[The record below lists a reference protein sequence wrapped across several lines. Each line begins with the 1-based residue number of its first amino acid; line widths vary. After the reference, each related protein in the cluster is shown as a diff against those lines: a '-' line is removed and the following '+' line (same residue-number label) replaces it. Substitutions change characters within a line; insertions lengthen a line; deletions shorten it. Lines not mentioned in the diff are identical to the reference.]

1 MAASHDIE
9 ANNQA
14 FEKEAYENAGI
25 ENSTK
30 TTRWSRITNTLASKG
45 DIELGG
51 CQPVPYEDR
60 TETNYFNIFTL
71 WFSMS
76 CNPLPYVTLPNPLLH
91 PNTHQRN
98 IRNGWNPVL
107 RPKPA

>member
-1 MAASHDIE
+1 MEEQGKTMAPHDDIE
-9 ANNQA
+9 ARNPHS
-14 FEKEAYENAGI
+14 EKESYENAGI

-45 DIELGG
+45 DIEIGG

-60 TETNYFNIFTL
+60 TERNYFNIFTL

-76 CNPLPYVTLPNPLLH
+76 CNPLPYVPFPILSAPS
-91 PNTHQRN
+91 
-98 IRNGWNPVL
+98 
-107 RPKPA
+107 